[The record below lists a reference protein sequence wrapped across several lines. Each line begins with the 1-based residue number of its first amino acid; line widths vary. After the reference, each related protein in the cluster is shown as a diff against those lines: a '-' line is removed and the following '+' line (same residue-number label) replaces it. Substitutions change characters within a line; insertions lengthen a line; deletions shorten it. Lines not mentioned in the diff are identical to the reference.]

1 MAGEGLRWA
10 GGASAVVAVPALLF
24 LIDEIATA
32 AHGPAPEFLLVPPLA
47 VIVFGLFSSPSGA
60 DGRLRAV
67 VLLPVVG
74 TLAAHDRAHR
84 RG

>member
-1 MAGEGLRWA
+1 VAGEGLRWA

-24 LIDEIATA
+24 LIDEIAT